1 MTETTGKRARV
12 WGWCREHPVTA
23 IVFVAGTTAGA
34 WSAVAFQLGPE
45 ELSTWKRALGGA
57 LAGAW
62 LAMFPLGFRL
72 FD

>member
-1 MTETTGKRARV
+1 MMARLLS
-12 WGWCREHPVTA
+12 WCREHPVTA
-23 IVFVAGTTAGA
+23 LVFAGGTVAGSVLAMHFELG
-34 WSAVAFQLGPE
+34 GPE
-45 ELSTWKRALGGA
+45 LATWKRALGGA